1 MKNERIKVYRMLYK
15 QLKTIDKSL
24 FVYLCMERQDVWR
37 AVTGL
42 YIEDNEVL
50 MGLFDARI
58 RDLYGGD
65 I

>member
-15 QLKTIDKSL
+15 QLKTIDKGL

-42 YIEDNEVL
+42 DIEDNEAL

-58 RDLYGGD
+58 KDLYGD
-65 I
+65 SI